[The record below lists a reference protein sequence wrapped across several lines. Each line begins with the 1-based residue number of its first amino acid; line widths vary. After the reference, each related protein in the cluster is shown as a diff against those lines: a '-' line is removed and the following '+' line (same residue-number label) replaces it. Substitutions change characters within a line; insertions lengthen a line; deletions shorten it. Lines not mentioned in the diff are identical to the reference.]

1 MSRTSATTNAR
12 STTIGLAECEK
23 RDPKGLY
30 ARPRSGQLS
39 GTTDVDAPYEPP
51 ENPDLILDTAS
62 ASIDDLAARV
72 IDLLNERTPR
82 QRST

>member
-30 ARPRSGQLS
+30 ARARRGELT
-39 GTTDVDAPYEPP
+39 GLTGVDAPYEPP
-51 ENPDLILDTAS
+51 DNPDLVLDTTDAD
-62 ASIDDLAARV
+62 IDDLAARV
-72 IDLLNERTPR
+72 LDLLNERSPR
-82 QRST
+82 PQT